1 MHKELIIGGTAY
13 PYKLTLGAQ
22 RRFDERF
29 KEEGVSVLRWAHVIE
44 KIEVRHLIA
53 LHYEA
58 VKAGC
63 SLAGVAFTMT
73 EEAFADNITM
83 DDLTALTEDA
93 ADTFGTTDAEK
104 KT

>member
-29 KEEGVSVLRWAHVIE
+29 KDEGVSVLHWAKVIDR
-44 KIEVRHLIA
+44 IEVKHLIA
-53 LHYEA
+53 LHYEG

-63 SLAGVAFTMT
+63 AQAGVAFTMT
-73 EEAFADNITM
+73 EEAFADGITM
-83 DDLTALTEDA
+83 DDLTTLSEVVDSQP
-93 ADTFGTTDAEK
+93 DTLDAEK